1 MADNEVVEK
10 TYDETWM
17 KRFDFFKEHGAPNTQ
32 TFKDAFKPLPFGERV
47 TIGMNF
53 WAFFFSFIYFFIKGM
68 WKKGLVLLG
77 IFVLLS
83 IIASIVGSQGLA
95 TGLRIAFGM
104 LAGIIA
110 NYSFYQK
117 EILGEDDYNIFKG
130 MKL

>member
-1 MADNEVVEK
+1 MAENEVNENP
-10 TYDETWM
+10 YSETWT
-17 KRFDFFKEHGAPNTQ
+17 KRFDFFKQNGAPNTQ
-32 TFKDAFKPLPFGERV
+32 TFKDAFKQLTFGERI

-77 IFVLLS
+77 IFVVLS
-83 IIASIVGSQGLA
+83 IIASLLGSHSAA
-95 TGLRIAFGM
+95 TGFRIAFGM
-104 LAGIIA
+104 LAGMIA